1 MLILSEWNQNAASC
15 INTSIK
21 IEILVIH
28 VVVITKL
35 SIMQPQPH
43 LISMEFSESLA
54 TDFVLQS
61 GCLMD
66 TQK

>member
-15 INTSIK
+15 FNTSIK

-28 VVVITKL
+28 VVVTSKL
-35 SIMQPQPH
+35 SVMLPQPH
-43 LISMEFSESLA
+43 SISMEFSESLSA
-54 TDFVLQS
+54 DFVLQS

-66 TQK
+66 T